1 MNVLI
6 VAPHSDD
13 EVLGVGGTS
22 VKHLDAGD
30 NVTLIVCGSR
40 KHDVVDHTHD
50 ATSHYTETYILPYE
64 DEHYYD
70 SFDNMLKS
78 IEDIYNQSKPDIIYI
93 PNRSDFNRDHRCVHE
108 ICEIVCRRYQLHS
121 PKMVLMYE
129 IPSST
134 TQSFQNNFHCNWYES
149 LTREQLDFKIK
160 TFNKYES
167 EVREYPNPRSSDGI
181 ESYAKFRGMECN
193 NEFAEGFNV
202 LYCVS

>member
-1 MNVLI
+1 
-6 VAPHSDD
+6 
-13 EVLGVGGTS
+13 
-22 VKHLDAGD
+22 
-30 NVTLIVCGSR
+30 
-40 KHDVVDHTHD
+40 
-50 ATSHYTETYILPYE
+50 
-64 DEHYYD
+64 
-70 SFDNMLKS
+70 
-78 IEDIYNQSKPDIIYI
+78 
-93 PNRSDFNRDHRCVHE
+93 
-108 ICEIVCRRYQLHS
+108 
-121 PKMVLMYE
+121 MYE